1 MELQEEHPLDC
12 PCCGEMIVLL
22 VDRSIPIQSYVEDCQ
37 VCCRPLVIDV
47 RVGASDIQIAVRPE
61 ND

>member
-1 MELQEEHPLDC
+1 MELQEEHSLDC
-12 PCCGEMIVLL
+12 PCCGETITLL
-22 VDRSIPIQSYVEDCQ
+22 VDRSIPMQSFVEDCQ

-47 RVGASDIQIAVRPE
+47 LVGGANIQVTARPE